1 MTCSKKKVRNV
12 LFKTIFSIS
21 MVYFLKPNHYVTCS
35 GCLDTAYYSIAF
47 WQQGRTLCIVHSEQ
61 LLRSTE
67 KIIYTEDCGN
77 INTWY
82 SGHIIINFVLHFF
95 LCYIIFFMS
104 GIESVYATR
113 VNCYIH
119 WITGT
124 WVNMKN
130 HHNNL
135 RQRKIDIC
143 LNLTLFLPILSVF
156 VICEP
161 LSDLFLVGK
170 FALFMLSSKYKTKEE
185 WTWSITNW
193 KPGVELSYHDALNL
207 ND

>member
-1 MTCSKKKVRNV
+1 M
-12 LFKTIFSIS
+12 LFKTIFAIS
-21 MVYFLKPNHYVTCS
+21 MVYFLKPNHYVTCN
-35 GCLDTAYYSIAF
+35 GCLDTAYYLIAF

-67 KIIYTEDCGN
+67 KSIYTEDCGN
-77 INTWY
+77 SNTWY
-82 SGHIIINFVLHFF
+82 SGHIIINFVLQFS
-95 LCYIIFFMS
+95 CVTSFFMS
-104 GIESVYATR
+104 GIESHYATR

-119 WITGT
+119 WITDT

-143 LNLTLFLPILSVF
+143 LNLTLFLHILSVF

-161 LSDLFLVGK
+161 LSDLCLVGK
-170 FALFMLSSKYKTKEE
+170 FAL
-185 WTWSITNW
+185 
-193 KPGVELSYHDALNL
+193 NL
-207 ND
+207 IRFKQSRATQGIWFSCNIAFGNIGFHAAIHHTLLF